1 MTRFFLLASVG
12 ASMLLASPA
21 LRAEPD
27 ARDRAAAEAIF
38 RQATALMDEERYA
51 DACEKFAASQELD
64 PGLGTLLYLA
74 DCYDRAGRTASSW
87 ALFREVEERARRAT
101 QPDRERIARERADVL
116 EGKLSK
122 LELRVAPAR
131 RAPGL
136 EVKIAGSEI
145 PSASWNAALPMD
157 PGPTEV
163 QVSAPG
169 KRPVRLQVTIA
180 PGPSQQ
186 VLELPELVDAP
197 HPARPGS
204 AASANRLA
212 PLAEGSVQKT
222 IGYVMGAA
230 GLVALG
236 VGGYFAYRA
245 YDQNNASKA
254 QCRAEDAS
262 ACTKAGFDRREMAK
276 SSANLATIASVSGA
290 ALTACALTVV
300 LTAPGSRREVASWQV
315 GWRGAW

>member
-1 MTRFFLLASVG
+1 MMRFLLLASVG
-12 ASMLLASPA
+12 ATALLSSPA
-21 LRAEPD
+21 LRAEP

-38 RQATALMDEERYA
+38 RQATALMDEQRYA
-51 DACEKFAASQELD
+51 EACEKFAASQQLD
-64 PGLGTLLYLA
+64 PGLGTLLHLA

-101 QPDRERIARERADVL
+101 QPDRERIARERADAL

-122 LELRVAPAR
+122 LELRVAPER
-131 RAPGL
+131 RVAGL
-136 EVKIAGSEI
+136 EVKIGGSEI
-145 PSASWNAALPMD
+145 PSASWNAALPVD
-157 PGPTEV
+157 PGATEL

-169 KRPVRLQVTIA
+169 KRPVRLQVTVA

-197 HPARPGS
+197 RPARPANLS
-204 AASANRLA
+204 RPAS
-212 PLAEGSVQKT
+212 PAEGSAQKT

-254 QCRAEDAS
+254 QCRAEDPN
-262 ACTKAGFDRREMAK
+262 ACTKLGFDRREMAK

-290 ALTACALTVV
+290 ALTVGALTVV
-300 LTAPGSRREVASWQV
+300 LTTPGSRREVASWQV
-315 GWRGAW
+315 GWRGEW